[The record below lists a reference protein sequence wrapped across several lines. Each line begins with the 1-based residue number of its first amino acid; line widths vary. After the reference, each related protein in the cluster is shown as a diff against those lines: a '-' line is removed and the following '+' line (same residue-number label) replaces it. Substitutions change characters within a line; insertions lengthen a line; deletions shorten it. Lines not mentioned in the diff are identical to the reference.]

1 MDRIRDIME
10 PDVITVLPEAPV
22 SELAALLD
30 RAGITGAP
38 VVDADGMLVG
48 MITVRDVVR
57 LSRDLLE
64 VPEAS
69 RWGMGTLLPE
79 NLGIPGDLP
88 LDAEFFA
95 YYVTPGG
102 GFVDMRDQIRRL
114 PDIAFDGYQ
123 VRDIM
128 SPNPVTIASSTL
140 IRDAARTML
149 DARIHRCLVVDDG
162 VLKGIVTATDLLRTV
177 AER

>member
-10 PDVITVLPEAPV
+10 PDVITVLPQAPV

-38 VVDADGMLVG
+38 VVDEQGTLLG

-57 LSRDLLE
+57 LARELLE

-69 RWGMGTLLPE
+69 RWGMGTMLPE
-79 NLGIPGDLP
+79 TLGIPGDLP

-102 GFVDMRDQIRRL
+102 GFVDMRDQIQKL
-114 PDIAFDGYQ
+114 PEVAFEGYQ

-128 SPNPVTIASSTL
+128 SANPVTVASSML

-162 VLKGIVTATDLLRTV
+162 VLQGIVTATDILKMV

>member
-10 PDVITVLPEAPV
+10 PDVITILPEAHV
-22 SELAALLD
+22 TELTALLD

-38 VVDADGMLVG
+38 VVDADEVLVG
-48 MITVRDVVR
+48 LVTVRDVVR
-57 LSRDLLE
+57 LAREVLE

-69 RWGMGTLLPE
+69 RWGMGTTLPE
-79 NLGIPGDLP
+79 NMGIAGDLP

-102 GFVDMRDQIRRL
+102 GFVDMRDQIRKI
-114 PDIAFDGYQ
+114 PEVAFEGYQ

-128 SPNPVTIASSTL
+128 SPDPVSIPSSTL

-149 DARIHRCLVVDDG
+149 DAKIHRCLVVDDG
-162 VLKGIVTATDLLRTV
+162 RLQGIVTATDILKTV
-177 AER
+177 AGR